1 MGFAYGVHL
10 ILVEKQMA
18 KLKNALIACS
28 VYVVSIVALY
38 GLRETVSSSASA
50 HWGAGVVGRDVIDVM
65 SGTTSAVGG
74 LDRHENL
81 KPYTEGKGGTQTG
94 AYSQVGSQYGSNL

>member
-38 GLRETVSSSASA
+38 GLRETVSASSSS
-50 HWGAGVVGRDVIDVM
+50 HWGSGATGRNVIDVM
-65 SGTTSAVGG
+65 SDTKSAAGG
-74 LDRHENL
+74 LYRHETL
-81 KPYTEGKGGTQTG
+81 KPYVERKGGSQTG